1 MSAARY
7 QEIQDMREPR
17 TKRSEFRS
25 GKLEYRA
32 PTKINVAPEPTYG
45 RRHDDLSP
53 MKLAIAG
60 VILAGLFVIGL
71 CWDTAPVHE
80 LVMFLRMQP

>member
-1 MSAARY
+1 MNAVRY

-25 GKLEYRA
+25 SKLEYRA

-60 VILAGLFVIGL
+60 AILGGLFVIGL

-80 LVMFLRMQP
+80 FVTFLRTRP